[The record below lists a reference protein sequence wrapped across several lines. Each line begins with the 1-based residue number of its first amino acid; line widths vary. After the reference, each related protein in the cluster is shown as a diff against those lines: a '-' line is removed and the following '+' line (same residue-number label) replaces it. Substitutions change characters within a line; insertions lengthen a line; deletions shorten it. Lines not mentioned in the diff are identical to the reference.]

1 MGTNLA
7 IVTGRLVRDVELRWH
22 QGPNGNRAF
31 AGFSIACNRN
41 YKNQNGER
49 DADFIECSISGRQA
63 ENLANWTR
71 KGSRITVVGSIKTR
85 NYENQQGQR
94 VYVTEID
101 VRDVEYLD
109 PNPNSQQQGRDQGG
123 YSGGYGQ
130 QQQQGG
136 HNNGYQQQQPQ
147 QQYQQGYQQA
157 PQQGGYQQQQPQ
169 QGYQQQAPQQ
179 QQQPMAQQTSLL
191 QGNTTNVMD
200 ISDDDLPF

>member
-109 PNPNSQQQGRDQGG
+109 PNPNSQQQGQDQGG
-123 YSGGYGQ
+123 YNGGY
-130 QQQQGG
+130 QQQGG
-136 HNNGYQQQQPQ
+136 YNNGYQQQQQ

-157 PQQGGYQQQQPQ
+157 PQQGGYQQQQTQQQPQ
-169 QGYQQQAPQQ
+169 QGYQQQAPQ

>member
-7 IVTGRLVRDVELRWH
+7 IVTGRLVRDVELRWR

-109 PNPNSQQQGRDQGG
+109 PNPNSQQQGQDQG
-123 YSGGYGQ
+123 Y
-130 QQQQGG
+130 
-136 HNNGYQQQQPQ
+136 NNGYQQQGGYNNGYQQQPQQ

>member
-1 MGTNLA
+1 
-7 IVTGRLVRDVELRWH
+7 VRDVELRWH
-22 QGPNGNRAF
+22 QEPNGNRAF

-101 VRDVEYLD
+101 VRNVEYLD
-109 PNPNSQQQGRDQGG
+109 PNPNSQQQGQDQGG
-123 YSGGYGQ
+123 YNGGYN

-136 HNNGYQQQQPQ
+136 YNNGYQQQKQQGGYNNGYQQQKQ

-157 PQQGGYQQQQPQ
+157 S
-169 QGYQQQAPQQ
+169 

>member
-7 IVTGRLVRDVELRWH
+7 IVTGRLVRDVELRWR

-49 DADFIECSISGRQA
+49 VADFIECSISGRQA

-109 PNPNSQQQGRDQGG
+109 PNPNSQQQGQDQG
-123 YSGGYGQ
+123 Y
-130 QQQQGG
+130 
-136 HNNGYQQQQPQ
+136 NNGYQQQGGYNNGYQQQPQQ

>member
-31 AGFSIACNRN
+31 ASFSIACNRN
-41 YKNQNGER
+41 YKNQNGKR

-71 KGSRITVVGSIKTR
+71 KGSRITVAGSIKTR

-94 VYVTEID
+94 VYMTEID

-109 PNPNSQQQGRDQGG
+109 PNPNSQQQGQDQGG
-123 YSGGYGQ
+123 YNGGYNQ
-130 QQQQGG
+130 
-136 HNNGYQQQQPQ
+136 QQQQPQ

-169 QGYQQQAPQQ
+169 QSQQPQQGYQQQATQ

>member
-109 PNPNSQQQGRDQGG
+109 PNPNSQQQGQDQGYNNG
-123 YSGGYGQ
+123 Y
-130 QQQQGG
+130 QQQGG
-136 HNNGYQQQQPQ
+136 YNNGYQQQPQ

-157 PQQGGYQQQQPQ
+157 PQQGGYQQQQQQPQ
-169 QGYQQQAPQQ
+169 QGYQQQQAPQ

>member
-7 IVTGRLVRDVELRWH
+7 IVTGRLVRDVELRWR

-49 DADFIECSISGRQA
+49 DADFIECTISGRQA

-109 PNPNSQQQGRDQGG
+109 PNPNSQQQGQDQGG
-123 YSGGYGQ
+123 YNGGY

-136 HNNGYQQQQPQ
+136 YNNGYQQQQQ

-157 PQQGGYQQQQPQ
+157 PQQGGYQQQQTQQQPQ
-169 QGYQQQAPQQ
+169 QGYQQQAPQ

>member
-109 PNPNSQQQGRDQGG
+109 PNPNSQQQGQDQG
-123 YSGGYGQ
+123 Y
-130 QQQQGG
+130 
-136 HNNGYQQQQPQ
+136 NNGYQQQGGYNNGYQQQPQQ

-157 PQQGGYQQQQPQ
+157 PQQGGYQQQQQQQPQQAQ
-169 QGYQQQAPQQ
+169 QGYQQPQ

>member
-7 IVTGRLVRDVELRWH
+7 IVTGRLVRDVELRWR

-49 DADFIECSISGRQA
+49 VADFIECSISGRQA

-109 PNPNSQQQGRDQGG
+109 PNPNSQQGQEQGG

-136 HNNGYQQQQPQ
+136 YNNGYQQQQPQ

-157 PQQGGYQQQQPQ
+157 PRQGGYQQQQPQ

>member
-49 DADFIECSISGRQA
+49 DADFIECTVSGRQA

-109 PNPNSQQQGRDQGG
+109 PNSQQQGQDQGG
-123 YSGGYGQ
+123 YNGGYQ
-130 QQQQGG
+130 QQQSGY
-136 HNNGYQQQQPQ
+136 NNGYQQQPR

-157 PQQGGYQQQQPQ
+157 PQQGGYQQQQQQQPQQAQ
-169 QGYQQQAPQQ
+169 QGYQQPQ

>member
-109 PNPNSQQQGRDQGG
+109 PNPNSQQQGQDQGYNNG
-123 YSGGYGQ
+123 Y
-130 QQQQGG
+130 QQQGG
-136 HNNGYQQQQPQ
+136 YNKGYQQQPQ

-157 PQQGGYQQQQPQ
+157 PQQVGYQQQQQP
-169 QGYQQQAPQQ
+169 PQ

>member
-22 QGPNGNRAF
+22 QGPNGNRAL

-109 PNPNSQQQGRDQGG
+109 PNPNSQQQGQDQG
-123 YSGGYGQ
+123 Y
-130 QQQQGG
+130 
-136 HNNGYQQQQPQ
+136 NNGYQQQGGYNNGYQQQPQQ

-157 PQQGGYQQQQPQ
+157 PQQGGYQQQQQQVQ
-169 QGYQQQAPQQ
+169 QGYQQQQPQ

-191 QGNTTNVMD
+191 QGNTTNAMD

>member
-7 IVTGRLVRDVELRWH
+7 IVTGRLVRDVELRWR

-49 DADFIECSISGRQA
+49 DADFIECTISGRQA

-94 VYVTEID
+94 VHVTEID

-109 PNPNSQQQGRDQGG
+109 PNPNSQQQGQDQG
-123 YSGGYGQ
+123 Y
-130 QQQQGG
+130 
-136 HNNGYQQQQPQ
+136 NNGYQQQGGYNNGYQQQPQQ

-157 PQQGGYQQQQPQ
+157 PQQGGYQRQQPQ

-179 QQQPMAQQTSLL
+179 RQQPMAQQTSLL

>member
-7 IVTGRLVRDVELRWH
+7 IVTGRLVRDVELRYH

-109 PNPNSQQQGRDQGG
+109 PNPNSQQGQEQGG
-123 YSGGYGQ
+123 YSGRYGQ

-136 HNNGYQQQQPQ
+136 YNNGYQQQQQQQ
-147 QQYQQGYQQA
+147 QQYQQGYQQT
-157 PQQGGYQQQQPQ
+157 
-169 QGYQQQAPQQ
+169 

>member
-7 IVTGRLVRDVELRWH
+7 IVTGRLVRDVELRWR

-49 DADFIECSISGRQA
+49 DADFIECTISGRQA

-109 PNPNSQQQGRDQGG
+109 PNPNSQQQGQDQG
-123 YSGGYGQ
+123 Y
-130 QQQQGG
+130 
-136 HNNGYQQQQPQ
+136 NNGYQQQGGYNNGYQQQPQQ

>member
-109 PNPNSQQQGRDQGG
+109 PNPNSQQQ
-123 YSGGYGQ
+123 
-130 QQQQGG
+130 
-136 HNNGYQQQQPQ
+136 QPQ
-147 QQYQQGYQQA
+147 QQYSNGYQQHQQS
-157 PQQGGYQQQQPQ
+157 QQGGYQQQQQ
-169 QGYQQQAPQQ
+169 QP
-179 QQQPMAQQTSLL
+179 QQPMAQQTSLL

>member
-7 IVTGRLVRDVELRWH
+7 IVTGRLVRDVELRWR

-49 DADFIECSISGRQA
+49 DADFIECTISGRQA

-109 PNPNSQQQGRDQGG
+109 PNPNSQQQGQGQG
-123 YSGGYGQ
+123 Y
-130 QQQQGG
+130 
-136 HNNGYQQQQPQ
+136 NNGYQQQGGYNNGYQQQPQQ

-191 QGNTTNVMD
+191 QGNTTKVMD

>member
-31 AGFSIACNRN
+31 ASFSIACNRN

-109 PNPNSQQQGRDQGG
+109 PNPNSQQQGQDQGG
-123 YSGGYGQ
+123 YNGGYGQ
-130 QQQQGG
+130 QQQQQGG
-136 HNNGYQQQQPQ
+136 YNNSYQQQQQQQ
-147 QQYQQGYQQA
+147 QQYQQGYQQP

-169 QGYQQQAPQQ
+169 QQAQ

>member
-22 QGPNGNRAF
+22 QGTNGNRAF
-31 AGFSIACNRN
+31 ASFSIACNRN

-109 PNPNSQQQGRDQGG
+109 PNPNSQQGQEQGG
-123 YSGGYGQ
+123 YSGY
-130 QQQQGG
+130 QQQGG
-136 HNNGYQQQQPQ
+136 YNNGYQQQPQQ

-157 PQQGGYQQQQPQ
+157 PQQGGYQQQQQPQQVQ
-169 QGYQQQAPQQ
+169 QGYQQPQ

>member
-7 IVTGRLVRDVELRWH
+7 IVTGRLVRDVELRWR

-49 DADFIECSISGRQA
+49 DADFIECTISGRQA

-109 PNPNSQQQGRDQGG
+109 PNPNSQQQGQDQG
-123 YSGGYGQ
+123 Y
-130 QQQQGG
+130 
-136 HNNGYQQQQPQ
+136 NNGYQQQGGYNNGYQQQPQQ
-147 QQYQQGYQQA
+147 QQYQQGYQRA

>member
-1 MGTNLA
+1 MGTNFA

-31 AGFSIACNRN
+31 ASFSIACNRN

-109 PNPNSQQQGRDQGG
+109 PNPNSQQQGQDQG
-123 YSGGYGQ
+123 Y
-130 QQQQGG
+130 
-136 HNNGYQQQQPQ
+136 NNGYQQQGGYNNGYQQQPQ
-147 QQYQQGYQQA
+147 QQRYQQGYQQA
-157 PQQGGYQQQQPQ
+157 QQQGGYQQQQQP
-169 QGYQQQAPQQ
+169 

>member
-31 AGFSIACNRN
+31 ANFSIACNRN
-41 YKNQNGER
+41 YKNKNGER

-71 KGSRITVVGSIKTR
+71 KGSQITVVGSIKTR

-109 PNPNSQQQGRDQGG
+109 PNPNSQQGQKQGG

-136 HNNGYQQQQPQ
+136 YNNGYQQQQPQ
-147 QQYQQGYQQA
+147 Q
-157 PQQGGYQQQQPQ
+157 GYQQQQPQ

-179 QQQPMAQQTSLL
+179 QQQPMVQQTSLL

>member
-109 PNPNSQQQGRDQGG
+109 PNPNSQQQGQDQCGYNGG
-123 YSGGYGQ
+123 YQ
-130 QQQQGG
+130 
-136 HNNGYQQQQPQ
+136 
-147 QQYQQGYQQA
+147 QQGYQQA
-157 PQQGGYQQQQPQ
+157 PQQGGYQQQQ
-169 QGYQQQAPQQ
+169 QQAPQ

>member
-22 QGPNGNRAF
+22 QGTNGNRAF
-31 AGFSIACNRN
+31 ASFSIACNRN

-109 PNPNSQQQGRDQGG
+109 PNPNSQQQWQDQGYNNG
-123 YSGGYGQ
+123 Y
-130 QQQQGG
+130 QQQGG
-136 HNNGYQQQQPQ
+136 YNNGYQQQQPQ
-147 QQYQQGYQQA
+147 QQYQQA
-157 PQQGGYQQQQPQ
+157 PQQR
-169 QGYQQQAPQQ
+169 GYQQQAP

-191 QGNTTNVMD
+191 QDNTTNVMD

>member
-31 AGFSIACNRN
+31 ASFSIACNRN

-109 PNPNSQQQGRDQGG
+109 PNPNSQQGQEQGG
-123 YSGGYGQ
+123 YSGY
-130 QQQQGG
+130 QQQGG
-136 HNNGYQQQQPQ
+136 YNNGYQQQPQQ
-147 QQYQQGYQQA
+147 QQYQQGYQQ
-157 PQQGGYQQQQPQ
+157 P
-169 QGYQQQAPQQ
+169 Q

>member
-101 VRDVEYLD
+101 VRDIEYLD
-109 PNPNSQQQGRDQGG
+109 PNPNSQQQGQDQG
-123 YSGGYGQ
+123 Y
-130 QQQQGG
+130 
-136 HNNGYQQQQPQ
+136 NNGYQQQGGYNNGYQQQPQQ

-157 PQQGGYQQQQPQ
+157 PQQGGYQRQQPQ
-169 QGYQQQAPQQ
+169 QGYQQQAPQ

>member
-1 MGTNLA
+1 
-7 IVTGRLVRDVELRWH
+7 VRDVELRWH

-31 AGFSIACNRN
+31 ASFSIACNRN

-109 PNPNSQQQGRDQGG
+109 PNPNSQQQGQDQGG
-123 YSGGYGQ
+123 YNGGYGQ
-130 QQQQGG
+130 QQQQQGG
-136 HNNGYQQQQPQ
+136 YNNSYQQQQQQQ
-147 QQYQQGYQQA
+147 QQYQQGYQQP

-169 QGYQQQAPQQ
+169 QQAQ

>member
-1 MGTNLA
+1 MGTNFA

-31 AGFSIACNRN
+31 ASFSIACNRN

-71 KGSRITVVGSIKTR
+71 KGSRVTVVGSIKTR

-109 PNPNSQQQGRDQGG
+109 PNPNSQQQGQDQGG
-123 YSGGYGQ
+123 YNGGY

-136 HNNGYQQQQPQ
+136 YNNGYQQ

-157 PQQGGYQQQQPQ
+157 QQQGGYQQQQPQ
-169 QGYQQQAPQQ
+169 QGYQQQAP